1 MKTPSKNYF
10 KNNFSQE
17 ELVQTSFFTTKAIN
31 DKLKEI
37 AKTNGVSKADL
48 IERLLLEF
56 FEKATGEKFNFEE
69 LPEPPKPIEVQR
81 ENGMTLKDL
90 VISCENKILNL
101 EKGLEE
107 KIENVT
113 VELDKFYGLF
123 SNIESMM
130 DRNQSEILKHL

>member
-10 KNNFSQE
+10 RNNFSQE

-56 FEKATGEKFNFEE
+56 FEKTTGEKFNFEE
-69 LPEPPKPIEVQR
+69 LPEPPKPIENQR
-81 ENGMTLKDL
+81 EGVTLKDL
-90 VISCENKILNL
+90 VISCENKVQNL
-101 EKGLEE
+101 EKILEK
-107 KIENVT
+107 KIENLT
-113 VELDKFYGLF
+113 VGFDKFYSLF
-123 SNIESMM
+123 SNIESTMN
-130 DRNQSEILKHL
+130 RNQSEILKHL